1 MEKRRSIG
9 LFLVFA
15 LIPIG
20 MSFIAPAIFY
30 QWPLEIA
37 IPGTGREILVTLPNQ
52 STQMALILVGVWILV
67 FVASAYFLAE
77 WFRHAAKKVVDIET
91 CIDRQGFS
99 GLWMLFILISIV
111 GTAIAAVHG
120 LIIFPAAFEPAVHQ
134 LSFLPACAMGL
145 GIYIASKYRKTLSL
159 TKWIALAFLVIVA
172 LIGGTVLHMLAGRA
186 APMAYV
192 MLVLIF
198 LLCFFRIWTLVV
210 PLLVVVAV
218 ATGFS
223 MAMKTEIRELAYGG
237 GSGFERVQVSALWRE
252 GRKALSQ
259 SVKAPPK
266 QYDMPSRMKAFG
278 ESDPN
283 YRSIRGMAPDRSDLA
298 KYVVARVLHRVN
310 HLGEFAYVVQET
322 PGTIPYTGMAT
333 YAPIFYVAIPRAFF
347 PNKPINNSGQYFGH
361 RYGFI
366 WPNDKLT
373 SVNLSIVLEGY
384 MSAGVW
390 GVVASAAM
398 FAIFVTAVWMFIVV
412 KLGALGLIVVGIPF
426 FLNIANSESGF
437 AAVVGGGGH
446 AILVYG
452 LLFLIMRYF
461 LKRSA
466 VQPV

>member
-1 MEKRRSIG
+1 MEGRRTIV
-9 LFLVFA
+9 LFLLFA

-30 QWPLEIA
+30 QWPLEIP
-37 IPGTGREILVTLPNQ
+37 IPGTGREILVTLPNG
-52 STQMALILVGVWILV
+52 STQTALILVGIWMSV
-67 FVASAYFLAE
+67 FVATAYLLAE
-77 WFRHAAKKVVDIET
+77 SFRYATKRTVDIEQF
-91 CIDRQGFS
+91 IGRQDFS
-99 GLWMLFILISIV
+99 GLWMLFILISII

-120 LIIFPAAFEPAVHQ
+120 LIIFPAAFEPVVHQ

-145 GIYIASKYRKTLSL
+145 GIYIASEYRKTLSL
-159 TKWIALAFLVIVA
+159 TRWIALASLVIVA

-192 MLVLIF
+192 MLALIF
-198 LLCFFRIWTLVV
+198 LLCIFRVWALVV
-210 PLLVVVAV
+210 PLIVVVAV
-218 ATGFS
+218 ATALS

-237 GSGFERVQVSALWRE
+237 GSGFERVQLSELWHE
-252 GRKALSQ
+252 GGRALSQ
-259 SVKAPPK
+259 RVKAPLN

-283 YRSIRGMAPDRSDLA
+283 YRSIRGMAPDRSDLL

-310 HLGEFAYVVQET
+310 HLGEFAYVVRET
-322 PGTIPYTGMAT
+322 PERVPHTGMST
-333 YAPIFYVAIPRAFF
+333 YMPIFYVAMPRAFF
-347 PNKPINNSGQYFGH
+347 PNKPVNDSGQYFGH

-366 WPNDKLT
+366 WPTDRLT

-384 MSAGVW
+384 MSAGVG
-390 GVVASAAM
+390 GVVASAAV
-398 FAIFVTAVWMFIVV
+398 FALFAAAVWIFIVI
-412 KLGALGLIVVGIPF
+412 KLGSLGLIVVGVPF

-461 LKRSA
+461 LRRSA
-466 VQPV
+466 VQPM